1 MPKEDTGRGEIIMD
15 VNWTAVEKE
24 VTGYLCDLVRF
35 DTTNPPGNE
44 LPAAEYLRDVL
55 DKEGFQTTVLESAP
69 GRGQIIAR
77 MKGTGEARPLLLLSH
92 LDVVPVERDK
102 WEHDPFGGEVVDD
115 VIWGRGTIDTKELTA
130 MQLMVV
136 LLLKR
141 QGFTPKRDIIMAA
154 TADEEAGGKFGVGWL
169 VENHWP
175 LIEAEYAI
183 NEGGG
188 FGLDLGGRRVYAI
201 QTAEKG
207 VCWMKLRATGKPGHA
222 STPRGDNAVV
232 HLAEALA
239 HIAHAKLPQHRTA
252 TVEAFIK
259 GLAKTQKF
267 PASVLL
273 PLVLNPVFEPSL
285 LKQMASNEMLGPM
298 MRAMLHNTAT
308 PTVLSAG
315 QKTNVVPSEATGEV
329 DGRLLPGQ
337 RPEDLVAE
345 LKPYLGDKVEVEFLT
360 TSQPCEVDYD
370 TPLYELFE
378 QVLGEF
384 DPGCATVPFLITGS
398 TDGRYLATRGVKVYG
413 FAPLQQEGGG
423 PSLWEMVHGHNERLS
438 VKNLAFGTRVLYEVV
453 RRFCT

>member
-1 MPKEDTGRGEIIMD
+1 
-15 VNWTAVEKE
+15 
-24 VTGYLCDLVRF
+24 
-35 DTTNPPGNE
+35 
-44 LPAAEYLRDVL
+44 
-55 DKEGFQTTVLESAP
+55 
-69 GRGQIIAR
+69 
-77 MKGTGEARPLLLLSH
+77 
-92 LDVVPVERDK
+92 
-102 WEHDPFGGEVVDD
+102 
-115 VIWGRGTIDTKELTA
+115 
-130 MQLMVV
+130 
-136 LLLKR
+136 
-141 QGFTPKRDIIMAA
+141 
-154 TADEEAGGKFGVGWL
+154 
-169 VENHWP
+169 
-175 LIEAEYAI
+175 
-183 NEGGG
+183 
-188 FGLDLGGRRVYAI
+188 
-201 QTAEKG
+201 
-207 VCWMKLRATGKPGHA
+207 
-222 STPRGDNAVV
+222 
-232 HLAEALA
+232 A

>member
-1 MPKEDTGRGEIIMD
+1 MD
-15 VNWTAVEKE
+15 VDWTAVQEE

-55 DKEGFQTTVLESAP
+55 AREGFEPTVLESAP
-69 GRGQIIAR
+69 NRGQLIVR
-77 MKGTGEARPLLLLSH
+77 LRGTGESSPLLLLSH

-102 WEHDPFGGEVVDD
+102 WEHDPFGGEVVDG

-130 MQLMVV
+130 MQLMVL

-141 QGFTPKRDIIMAA
+141 QSIAPKRDIIMAA
-154 TADEEAGGKFGVGWL
+154 TADEETGGKAGVGWL
-169 VENHWP
+169 AENHWP

-188 FGLDLGGRRVYAI
+188 FGLDLGGRRVYVI

-222 STPRGDNAVV
+222 STPRDDNAVV
-232 HLAEALA
+232 HLAEALTR
-239 HIAHAKLPQHRTA
+239 IAHAKLPQHRTA

-273 PLVLNPVFEPSL
+273 PLVLNPALEPLL
-285 LKQMASNEMLGPM
+285 LKQMTSSNEMLAPIL
-298 MRAMLHNTAT
+298 RAMLHNTAT
-308 PTVLSAG
+308 PTVLRAG
-315 QKTNVVPSEATGEV
+315 QKTNVIPSEATSQV

-337 RPEDLVAE
+337 RPEDLLAE
-345 LKPYLGDKVEVEFLT
+345 LRPYLSDKIEVEFLT
-360 TSQPCEVDYD
+360 TSQPCEVDYR
-370 TPLYELFE
+370 TPLYGLFE
-378 QVLGEF
+378 QVLQEF
-384 DPGCATVPFLITGS
+384 DPGCAAVPFLLTGS
-398 TDGRYLATRGVKVYG
+398 TDGRYLAMRGVKVYG
-413 FAPLQQEGGG
+413 FAPMQQEPG
-423 PSLWEMVHGHNERLS
+423 PSIWEMAHGHNERLS
-438 VKNLAFGTRVLYEVV
+438 VKNLVFGTRVLYEVV

>member
-1 MPKEDTGRGEIIMD
+1 MND
-15 VNWTAVEKE
+15 VDWTAVQKE

-44 LPAAEYLRDVL
+44 LPAVEYLRDVL
-55 DKEGFQTTVLESAP
+55 AGEGFEPTVLESAP
-69 GRGQIIAR
+69 NRGQLIVR
-77 MKGTGEARPLLLLSH
+77 MKGTGESPPLLLISH

-102 WEHDPFGGEVVDD
+102 WERDPFGGEVVDG

-130 MQLMVV
+130 MQLMV
-136 LLLKR
+136 LLLLQR

-154 TADEEAGGKFGVGWL
+154 TADEEAGGKAGVGWL

-188 FGLDLGGRRVYAI
+188 FGLDLGGRRVYII

-232 HLAEALA
+232 HLTEALTR
-239 HIAHAKLPQHRTA
+239 ISHAKLPQHRTA

-273 PLVLNPVFEPSL
+273 PLVLNPLLEPLL
-285 LKQMASNEMLGPM
+285 LKQISANEMLGPM

-308 PTVLSAG
+308 PTVLQAG
-315 QKTNVVPSEATGEV
+315 QKTNVIPSEATAEV

-337 RPEDLVAE
+337 RPEDLLAE
-345 LKPYLGDKVEVEFLT
+345 LRPYLGDKVEVEFLT
-360 TSQPCEVDYD
+360 TSQPCEVDYH
-370 TPLYELFE
+370 TPLYELCE
-378 QVLGEF
+378 RVLQEF
-384 DPGCATVPFLITGS
+384 DPGCAAVPFLITGS
-398 TDGRYLATRGVKVYG
+398 TDGRYLAQRGVKVYG
-413 FAPLQQEGGG
+413 FAPLQQEPGQ
-423 PSLWEMVHGHNERLS
+423 SLWEMIHGHNERLS

-453 RRFCT
+453 RRFCM

>member
-1 MPKEDTGRGEIIMD
+1 VD
-15 VNWTAVEKE
+15 VDWTAVQEE

-55 DKEGFQTTVLESAP
+55 AGEGFEPTVLESAP
-69 GRGQIIAR
+69 NRGQVVAR
-77 MKGTGEARPLLLLSH
+77 MKGTGEAQPLLLLSH

-102 WEHDPFGGEVVDD
+102 WERDPFGGEVVDG

-130 MQLMVV
+130 MQLMVL

-141 QGFTPKRDIIMAA
+141 QGFAPKRDIIMAA

-188 FGLDLGGRRVYAI
+188 FGLDLGGRRVYVI

-207 VCWMKLRATGKPGHA
+207 VCWMKLRATGKPGHG
-222 STPRGDNAVV
+222 STPHGDNAVV
-232 HLAEALA
+232 YLVEALA
-239 HIAHAKLPQHRTA
+239 RIAHAKLPQHRTA
-252 TVEAFIK
+252 TVDAFIK
-259 GLAKTQKF
+259 GLAGTQKF
-267 PASVLL
+267 PASALL
-273 PLVLNPVFEPSL
+273 PLVLNPALEPL
-285 LKQMASNEMLGPM
+285 LLNQMADNEMLGPM

-337 RPEDLVAE
+337 SPDDLVAE

-360 TSQPCEVDYD
+360 TSQPCEVNYR
-370 TPLYELFE
+370 TPLYGLCE
-378 QVLGEF
+378 QVLQEH
-384 DPGCATVPFLITGS
+384 DPGCAAVPFMITGS
-398 TDGRYLATRGVKVYG
+398 TDGRYLAMRGVKVYG
-413 FAPLQQEGGG
+413 FAPLQQEPG
-423 PSLWEMVHGHNERLS
+423 SSFLEMAHGHNERLS
-438 VKNLAFGTRVLYEVV
+438 VKNLMFGTRVLYEVV
-453 RRFCT
+453 RHFCV

>member
-1 MPKEDTGRGEIIMD
+1 MEVDWK
-15 VNWTAVEKE
+15 AVEEE

-55 DKEGFQTTVLESAP
+55 AGEGFEPIVLESAP
-69 GRGQIIAR
+69 HRGQLIVR
-77 MKGTGEARPLLLLSH
+77 LKGSGEAAPLLLLSH

-102 WEHDPFGGEVVDD
+102 WEHDPFGGEVVDG

-130 MQLMVV
+130 MQLMVL

-141 QGFTPKRDIIMAA
+141 EGFTPKRDIIMAA

-188 FGLDLGGRRVYAI
+188 IGLEVGGQRVYLI

-232 HLAEALA
+232 HLSQAITRLA
-239 HIAHAKLPQHRTA
+239 SAKLPQHRTA

-273 PLVLNPVFEPSL
+273 PLVLNPLLEPLL
-285 LKQMASNEMLGPM
+285 LKQISANEMLGPM

-308 PTVLSAG
+308 PTVLQAG
-315 QKTNVVPSEATGEV
+315 QKTNVIPSEATAEV

-337 RPEDLVAE
+337 RPEDLLAE
-345 LKPYLGDKVEVEFLT
+345 LRPYLGDKIEVEFLT
-360 TSQPCEVDYD
+360 TSQPCESDYH
-370 TPLYELFE
+370 TPLYQLCE
-378 QVLGEF
+378 QTLQEF
-384 DPGCATVPFLITGS
+384 DPGCAAVPFLVTGS
-398 TDGRYLATRGVKVYG
+398 TDGRYLAQRGVKVYG
-413 FAPLQQEGGG
+413 FAPLQQEPGT
-423 PSLWEMVHGHNERLS
+423 SIWEMVHGHNERLS

-453 RRFCT
+453 RRFCM